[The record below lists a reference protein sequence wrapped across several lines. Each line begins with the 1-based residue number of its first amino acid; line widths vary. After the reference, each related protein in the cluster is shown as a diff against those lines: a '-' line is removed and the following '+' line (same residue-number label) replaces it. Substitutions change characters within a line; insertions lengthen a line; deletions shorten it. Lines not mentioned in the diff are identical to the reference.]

1 MSDEKHEQM
10 TETRS
15 WSEYDDD
22 GNVTADHTTSRAI
35 CGTCYREQFG
45 RRGHLEYVSVDWPCE
60 VVRLRER
67 VAALEAEVSRLRF
80 GGSSLAEVYQC
91 AACSACACQ
100 GFDDGLPA
108 DWQQNTDGD
117 AFCAA
122 CLAKRP
128 LDPHECEDE
137 MCCAALAGQEPAG
150 EAS

>member
-1 MSDEKHEQM
+1 VSDDKQQHEQM

-15 WSEYDDD
+15 WTDSA
-22 GNVTADHTTSRAI
+22 GTDHTTTRPI
-35 CGTCYREQFG
+35 CDTCDREQTDRYGYLKFVNAD
-45 RRGHLEYVSVDWPCE
+45 YPCE

-80 GGSSLAEVYQC
+80 GGSALAEVYQC

-100 GFDDGLPA
+100 GVDDGLPA

-122 CLAKRP
+122 CLAKSP
-128 LDPHECEDE
+128 LDPHECDSE
-137 MCCAALAGQEPAG
+137 MCCAALAGQEQAP
-150 EAS
+150 